1 MCAIHYW
8 YGAEGSSVRTRLS
21 CLSSF
26 FFILNWLL
34 AWLRPHLSAALSC
47 LLFAVCQR
55 SIRLSLGLPFRKA
68 SAKVRTFMLLAKLS
82 GNFFEDKR
90 DFEWMRT
97 EYRWIEAGIK
107 DYGGGWGKITGRVN
121 VRGAWDWDRGRIPNG
136 SRRHPEEME
145 DGEWED
151 GKKMRWS
158 LQAYSYEGDN
168 NPQIR
173 LLNIIHNR

>member
-1 MCAIHYW
+1 MRAIHYW
-8 YGAEGSSVRTRLS
+8 YGAEGSSVRARLS

-68 SAKVRTFMLLAKLS
+68 SAKVRTFVLLAKLS
-82 GNFFEDKR
+82 GNFFQNKR

-136 SRRHPEEME
+136 SRRLPEEME
-145 DGEWED
+145 DGEWHKR
-151 GKKMRWS
+151 GIKKTMGQRK
-158 LQAYSYEGDN
+158 A
-168 NPQIR
+168 P
-173 LLNIIHNR
+173 H